1 MLVIKA
7 TEHYKFC
14 HISQRRYRSLRPR
27 HYKKVSNYKAYGTD
41 GRPDVGELLT
51 RKDLIIKDIVK
62 KSLLVGGVLGTVGL
76 SSLAGIGAVSAA
88 TNSNGRSDLVDKIAS
103 TFSLN
108 KDDVQKVFDEER
120 AEHQAERKAKVSARL
135 QKLVD
140 KGAITAE
147 QKTAIEAKLEE
158 MRAKREAEHESMK
171 DLTPAE
177 RKVKREQNKAEMEA
191 WAKEQGIDLT
201 KLKGIFMR
209 HQGHGM
215 HGEDGNHN
223 GPPPQDMQ

>member
-1 MLVIKA
+1 
-7 TEHYKFC
+7 
-14 HISQRRYRSLRPR
+14 
-27 HYKKVSNYKAYGTD
+27 VSNYKAYGTD

-88 TNSNGRSDLVDKIAS
+88 SNSNGRSNLVDKIAS

-140 KGAITAE
+140 KEAITTK

-171 DLTPAE
+171 DLTPTE
-177 RKVKREQNKAEMEA
+177 RKAKRKQNKAEMEA

-201 KLKGIFMR
+201 KLKGIFM
-209 HQGHGM
+209 GHHGPRM
-215 HGEDGNHN
+215 HAEDDGNEQN